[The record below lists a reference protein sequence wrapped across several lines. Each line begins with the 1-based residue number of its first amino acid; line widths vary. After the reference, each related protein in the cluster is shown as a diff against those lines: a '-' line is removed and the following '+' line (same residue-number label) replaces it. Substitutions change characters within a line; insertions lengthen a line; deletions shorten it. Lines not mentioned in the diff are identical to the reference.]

1 MINIQCQRCDT
12 VNYLIFKSGRG
23 GNADGNA
30 GDKAAKPMTAV
41 RINVSVDMCDDGP
54 QLYNAVNM

>member
-12 VNYLIFKSGRG
+12 VNYLIFISGQG

-41 RINVSVDMCDDGP
+41 RINVSVD
-54 QLYNAVNM
+54 V